1 VVKLQISLFF
11 KKFFMIE
18 EKEAVQEL
26 FKSLHS
32 TTSELVQLVSSLSET
47 EINTIPFRG
56 SWTAAQVAEHVTKSN
71 LGIVRSLNTEG
82 RQMDRAPDERITD
95 FKKQFLNFSE
105 KLQSPKFI
113 LPTRDI
119 YQKEKVIADLKLS
132 IDQLKAKGRTVNL
145 SEGVSHPIF
154 GDITKLELLHF
165 VLYHTERHIHQL
177 KNISGVIMTH
187 QTNKEMR
194 KIISFMH
201 VSLDGFVAGMNGEMG
216 WITMDDEIF
225 EDAIELASSADTA
238 LYGRTT
244 YQMMESYWPTVLTSP
259 EATKNEV
266 HHAQW
271 VEKIDKIVFS
281 TSLEKA
287 EWNNT
292 RLIRKNIREEVTK
305 LKMLPGKSMMIF
317 GSPRLTHSFM
327 QMGMIDEYRINLN
340 PVLLG
345 NGIPLFMNISDRIN
359 LKLIR
364 EKRFESGVIG
374 LHYETKL

>member
-1 VVKLQISLFF
+1 MIREGDDVRELFF
-11 KKFFMIE
+11 ALD
-18 EKEAVQEL
+18 EA
-26 FKSLHS
+26 
-32 TTSELVQLVSSLSET
+32 TSELIQLLSSFSET

-56 SWTAAQVAEHVTKSN
+56 SWTAAQVAEHITKSN
-71 LGIVRSLNTEG
+71 LGIIRSLNAQG
-82 RQMDRAPDERITD
+82 QLIQRAPDERVND
-95 FKKQFLNFSE
+95 LKKQFLNFSE

-113 LPTRDI
+113 LPTKDI
-119 YQKEKVIADLKLS
+119 YQKDKVIDDLKLS
-132 IDQLKAKGRTVNL
+132 IEQLRERSESANL
-145 SEGVSHPIF
+145 TEAINHPIF
-154 GDITKLELLHF
+154 GDITRLELLHF
-165 VLYHTERHIHQL
+165 VLYHTQRHIHQL
-177 KNISGVIMTH
+177 KNIYRVILTPEINIE
-187 QTNKEMR
+187 TR

-201 VSLDGFVAGMNGEMG
+201 VSLDGFVAGVNGEMG

-225 EDAIELASSADTA
+225 EDAIELASSTDTA

-259 EATKNEV
+259 EATRNEV
-266 HHAQW
+266 HHAEW

-281 TSLEKA
+281 TSLEKV

-292 RLIRKNIREEVTK
+292 RLIRKNMREEVIK
-305 LKMLPGKSMMIF
+305 LKKLPGKSMMIF

-345 NGIPLFMNISDRIN
+345 NGVPMFANVSDRIN
-359 LKLIR
+359 LKLIG